1 MLIQILPVGFE
12 PSASRPVTIPTRPLN
27 LGLLGKGTS
36 SILMSSVVDREAI
49 NTKLW
54 LMETHQK
61 IKNNNVALVSSV
73 SLALSSLKGQKNT
86 AITADFINSNKVL
99 IIPIKKVNQEDSV
112 YTSNLYMHM
121 ICLNNNMVSSDK
133 NTLV

>member
-99 IIPIKKVNQEDSV
+99 IIPIKKVNQEDSF
-112 YTSNLYMHM
+112 LY
-121 ICLNNNMVSSDK
+121 
-133 NTLV
+133 

>member
-1 MLIQILPVGFE
+1 MLIQLLPVGFE

-49 NTKLW
+49 NTQLW

-73 SLALSSLKGQKNT
+73 SLAFSSFKGQKNT
-86 AITADFINSNKVL
+86 AITADFINSNKVF
-99 IIPIKKVNQEDSV
+99 IFPIKKVNQEDSF
-112 YTSNLYMHM
+112 
-121 ICLNNNMVSSDK
+121 
-133 NTLV
+133 

>member
-1 MLIQILPVGFE
+1 MLIQLLPMGFE

-49 NTKLW
+49 NTQLW

-73 SLALSSLKGQKNT
+73 SLAFSSFKVRKTPPLLQILSILIKCLFSLSKK
-86 AITADFINSNKVL
+86 S
-99 IIPIKKVNQEDSV
+99 IKKIPFDISIPLHAYDMFEQ
-112 YTSNLYMHM
+112 
-121 ICLNNNMVSSDK
+121 
-133 NTLV
+133 